1 MATPRSCS
9 CSGDAVSSA
18 TRAGLQLGLLGCLRV
33 CECVA
38 RVCVYL
44 HVEDG
49 KDANLVSQHAL
60 CPVLVHSSD
69 YGQYLILDR
78 EEMSE
83 TGPEH
88 TRTRTRTRT
97 HAHYLW
103 SDSWW

>member
-1 MATPRSCS
+1 ML
-9 CSGDAVSSA
+9 V
-18 TRAGLQLGLLGCLRV
+18 
-33 CECVA
+33 

-83 TGPEH
+83 TGPN
-88 TRTRTRTRT
+88 TGARA
-97 HAHYLW
+97 HAQSLHYLW